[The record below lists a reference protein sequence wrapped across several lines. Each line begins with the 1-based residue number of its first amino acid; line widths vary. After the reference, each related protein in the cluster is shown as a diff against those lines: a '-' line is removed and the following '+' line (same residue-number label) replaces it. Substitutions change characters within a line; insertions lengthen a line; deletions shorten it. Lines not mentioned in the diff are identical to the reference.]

1 GDHSGEESDR
11 CARKAFKITQKE
23 NKYRGKKKEVPAA
36 ADWILP
42 HRGPPFSALLLLFHL
57 FSEITH
63 SETQLPSSNTLP
75 LPLLQPTAL
84 SAASALIKEKVI
96 LLVVH
101 LQLQISFLVKHDH
114 QNAAHI
120 LCIQDAHDL
129 QFLLYRLRKRIELRV
144 EIKFLLICICRA

>member
-1 GDHSGEESDR
+1 GCGRGSEKEAGDHSGEESDR

-23 NKYRGKKKEVPAA
+23 NKYRGKKKEVPDA

-57 FSEITH
+57 FSEIKH
-63 SETQLPSSNTLP
+63 SEKQLQRFKQLLLRLLQLPDLED
-75 LPLLQPTAL
+75 
-84 SAASALIKEKVI
+84 ASDLIKEKVI

-114 QNAAHI
+114 QN
-120 LCIQDAHDL
+120 
-129 QFLLYRLRKRIELRV
+129 
-144 EIKFLLICICRA
+144 